1 MPFVIKNTVT
11 RPNKNVPFFSK
22 FIQNQTTATPEKLA
36 LETVNA
42 EREKLGYTETAT
54 LSEDGLTIVNT
65 VDYGTPENYAAF
77 NQTYAKALAVI
88 KAARVAYEKSVGI
101 TRVKK

>member
-1 MPFVIKNTVT
+1 MPFVIKTTVT
-11 RPNKNVPFFSK
+11 RPNKNVAFFSK

-54 LSEDGLTIVNT
+54 LSENGLTIVST
-65 VDYGTPENYAAF
+65 VDYGTPENHASF
-77 NQTYAKALAVI
+77 NETYAQALATI

-101 TRVKK
+101 TRTKK

>member
-1 MPFVIKNTVT
+1 MPFVVKTTIT
-11 RPNKNVPFFSK
+11 RPNKNVAFFSK

-42 EREKLGYTETAT
+42 EREKLGYNETVT
-54 LSEDGLTIVNT
+54 LSEDRLTLVNT
-65 VDYGTPENYAAF
+65 VDYGTPENHYAF
-77 NQTYAKALAVI
+77 NETYAQALATI

-101 TRVKK
+101 TRVKE

>member
-1 MPFVIKNTVT
+1 MPFVVKTTIT

-22 FIQNQTTATPEKLA
+22 LMKQATATPEKLA

-65 VDYGTPENYAAF
+65 VDYGTPENHAAF
-77 NQTYAKALAVI
+77 NQTYAQALAVI
-88 KAARVAYEKSVGI
+88 KTARDAYEKAVGI
-101 TRVKK
+101 TRVKE

>member
-1 MPFVIKNTVT
+1 MSFVIKTTIT
-11 RPNKNVPFFSK
+11 RPNKNLPFFSK
-22 FIQNQTTATPEKLA
+22 LMKQATATPEKLA
-36 LETVNA
+36 LETVRA

-77 NQTYAKALAVI
+77 NQTYAQALATI

-101 TRVKK
+101 TRVKE

>member
-1 MPFVIKNTVT
+1 MPFVVKNTIT

-22 FIQNQTTATPEKLA
+22 FIQNQTTATPAKLA

-65 VDYGTPENYAAF
+65 VDYGTPENHHTF
-77 NQTYAKALAVI
+77 NETYAQALATI

-101 TRVKK
+101 TRVKE

>member
-1 MPFVIKNTVT
+1 MSFVIKTTIT

-22 FIQNQTTATPEKLA
+22 LMKQAPATPEKLA
-36 LETVNA
+36 LETVRA

-65 VDYGTPENYAAF
+65 VDYGTPENHVAF
-77 NQTYAKALAVI
+77 NQTYAHALATI

-101 TRVKK
+101 TRVKE

>member
-1 MPFVIKNTVT
+1 MPFVVKTTIT

-22 FIQNQTTATPEKLA
+22 LMKQATATPEKLA

-54 LSEDGLTIVNT
+54 LSENGLTIVST
-65 VDYGTPENYAAF
+65 VDYGTPENHASF
-77 NQTYAKALAVI
+77 NETYAQALATI

-101 TRVKK
+101 TRTKE

>member
-1 MPFVIKNTVT
+1 MSFVIKNTIT
-11 RPNKNVPFFSK
+11 RPSKDVPFFSK
-22 FIQNQTTATPEKLA
+22 FIEKQATATPEKLA
-36 LETVNA
+36 LQVVND

-65 VDYGTPENYAAF
+65 VDYGTPENHAAF
-77 NQTYAKALAVI
+77 NQTYAQALATV

-101 TRVKK
+101 TRVKE